1 MNADKQRLGH
11 NFSRQTSRYDC
22 YAHVQ
27 RRLADQLLQNL
38 VQQPENFGHILEIG
52 CGTGYFTSLLRRYFP
67 TAQITAVDLAPA
79 ALEAARARLGDAAGI
94 DWRLADAEHE
104 VPGMFDLI
112 TASSV
117 FQWLSQPE
125 RACRLY
131 WEHLQP
137 GGVLAFTSL
146 GPQTFQELAASFA
159 QAGMVCPDL
168 SPPEIPAQGFACGRE
183 WKIFLEQAGFG
194 DIVWH
199 DDLWLEQ
206 YADTWAFLRAVQGMG
221 ATSTRPAFLPRR
233 LLTAAIKHYEGTYR
247 HNGII
252 NVTFE
257 IISAS
262 AKKIFI

>member
-1 MNADKQRLGH
+1 MNADKERLGQ
-11 NFSRQTSRYDC
+11 NFGRRASHYDC

-27 RRLADQLLQNL
+27 RRLADQLLQDL
-38 VQQPENFGHILEIG
+38 AQQPENFGRILEIG
-52 CGTGYFTSLLRRYFP
+52 CGTGYFTALLRRHFP
-67 TAQITAVDLAPA
+67 TAQITAVDLAPEA
-79 ALEAARARLGDAAGI
+79 VQAARVRLGDAAGI
-94 DWRLADAEHE
+94 DWRLADGEQE
-104 VPGMFDLI
+104 VSGMFDLI

-117 FQWLSQPE
+117 FQWLGQPE

-159 QAGMVCPDL
+159 QAGVRCPEV

-183 WKIFLEQAGFG
+183 WGNFLEQAGFG

-199 DDLWLEQ
+199 DNLWLEQ
-206 YADTWAFLRAVQGMG
+206 YVDTWAFLRAVQGMG

-233 LLTAAIKHYEGTYR
+233 LLTAAIKHYERVYR
-247 HNGII
+247 HNGTI

-257 IISAS
+257 IISAK
-262 AKKIFI
+262 ARKIH